1 MIENRE
7 RLRNLA
13 DAINTAIERRL
24 CFYAYAF
31 KGEIDFG
38 ACRKPLRGLHR
49 GGFVIAPF
57 DNNPDKI
64 MTIMP
69 EKSENSDS
77 PDSLDSSDP
86 FPALSTPRESHAA
99 LVRDA
104 IASMKSLDE
113 KIVCSRVA
121 VGEAAIDIGAT
132 FLSLHSK
139 DPNAFTFCFFTPAT
153 DIYIGAS
160 PEVLLRKDGQQFRTM
175 ALAGTKDI
183 SDPTPWDIKN
193 IKEHNVVIKYILSVM
208 EANGIKTHYGK
219 TRGRMAGNVAHLFTP
234 IDGVPANESE
244 GIDIEVLLN
253 DLSPTPALCGFPK
266 RKALDFIR
274 EREDYSRGYYGG
286 YCGPVEANGD
296 FRLFVNLRSA
306 RVTVPDADGISRYA
320 IFAGGGINR
329 MSDPDEEW
337 TETEKKMT
345 TIRRCLVA
353 REKGKETS

>member
-77 PDSLDSSDP
+77 SDSLDSSDP

-99 LVRDA
+99 LVKDA

-266 RKALDFIR
+266 QKTLDFIR
-274 EREDYSRGYYGG
+274 DREDYRRGYYGG

>member
-1 MIENRE
+1 
-7 RLRNLA
+7 
-13 DAINTAIERRL
+13 
-24 CFYAYAF
+24 
-31 KGEIDFG
+31 
-38 ACRKPLRGLHR
+38 
-49 GGFVIAPF
+49 
-57 DNNPDKI
+57 
-64 MTIMP
+64 
-69 EKSENSDS
+69 
-77 PDSLDSSDP
+77 
-86 FPALSTPRESHAA
+86 
-99 LVRDA
+99 
-104 IASMKSLDE
+104 
-113 KIVCSRVA
+113 
-121 VGEAAIDIGAT
+121 
-132 FLSLHSK
+132 
-139 DPNAFTFCFFTPAT
+139 
-153 DIYIGAS
+153 
-160 PEVLLRKDGQQFRTM
+160 M

-193 IKEHNVVIKYILSVM
+193 IKEHNIVIKYILSVM

-266 RKALDFIR
+266 QKTLDFIR
-274 EREDYSRGYYGG
+274 DREDYRRGYYGG
-286 YCGPVEANGD
+286 YCGPVEAN
-296 FRLFVNLRSA
+296 
-306 RVTVPDADGISRYA
+306 DADGISRYA